1 MASSKPD
8 QPRKEREHEQD
19 PSAVPP
25 VPARATGEGL
35 IRIRGLTFRR
45 GKRVILDGVDMDI
58 PRGSVVAI
66 MGPSGVG
73 KTTILKLIA
82 GQLQPDAG
90 SVQINGQ
97 DLAHLGHR
105 GLYALR
111 EDMGFL
117 LQNGA
122 LFTDLT
128 VFENVA
134 APLRAHR
141 KLPEAEIAARVSD
154 RLDAVGL
161 GGTETLMPD
170 ALSGGMARRVA
181 LARAVVLDPSIVMF
195 DEPMAGLDPI
205 AVSTI
210 NTLIRETNDRLGLT
224 SIVVTHDVEQMIRL
238 VDHCFILADGRIAGE
253 GPPAALVDSE
263 NPSVAQFMNGKVD
276 GPIPFHYDQASGAAR

>member
-1 MASSKPD
+1 MQATESSA
-8 QPRKEREHEQD
+8 E
-19 PSAVPP
+19 A
-25 VPARATGEGL
+25 L
-35 IRIRGLTFRR
+35 IKVRGLTFRR
-45 GKRVILDGVDMDI
+45 GQRRVLNHVDMDI

-90 SVQINGQ
+90 SVTINGK
-97 DLAHLGHR
+97 AVT
-105 GLYALR
+105 GLNRRELFALR

-134 APLRAHR
+134 TPLREHR
-141 KLPEAEIAARVSD
+141 RLSEAAIAARVEEK
-154 RLDAVGL
+154 LHAVGL
-161 GGTETLMPD
+161 SGTGDLTPD

-181 LARAVVLDPSIVMF
+181 LARAVVLNPSIVMF

-210 NTLIRETNDRLGLT
+210 NQLIRQTNDDLGLT
-224 SIVVTHDVEQMIRL
+224 SIVGPHDVEQMSRL
-238 VDHCFILADGRIAGE
+238 VDYCYIIADGRIAGQGHPDE
-253 GPPAALVDSE
+253 LRDSDNPAVK
-263 NPSVAQFMNGKVD
+263 QFMNGHVD
-276 GPIPFHYDQASGAAR
+276 GPIPFHYDQASGAAS